1 MSFEK
6 FNQILIEYGIERII
20 ILNRCMPCFISM
32 YGVVI
37 NRLLRRK
44 EINV

>member
-6 FNQILIEYGIERII
+6 FNHMLIEYGIETII
-20 ILNRCMPCFISM
+20 ILSRCMPCFISM
-32 YGVVI
+32 HGVVI